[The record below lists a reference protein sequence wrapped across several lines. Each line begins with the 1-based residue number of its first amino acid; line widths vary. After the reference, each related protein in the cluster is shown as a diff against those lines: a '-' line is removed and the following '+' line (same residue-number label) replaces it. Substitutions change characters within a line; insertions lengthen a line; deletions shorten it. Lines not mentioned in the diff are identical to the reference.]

1 MVFIVGLEAGD
12 GESVGGTDGW
22 MNGWMDVWMIEDGGG
37 DGGDGVRAVSEECWR
52 TSVLKEG
59 FVKGE
64 LFIGS

>member
-1 MVFIVGLEAGD
+1 MGLVVGLEAGD
-12 GESVGGTDGW
+12 GESVGGMDGCV
-22 MNGWMDVWMIEDGGG
+22 DEWMIEDGGG